1 MEFDHSE
8 CNRGKSKQICNRPD
22 KDLQP
27 DSFELNPIFTVKP
40 VFSGHSK
47 RIYFLRGFFRK
58 Y

>member
-27 DSFELNPIFTVKP
+27 DSFEVESHFYSKTCLQRPLKKNIF
-40 VFSGHSK
+40 SK
-47 RIYFLRGFFRK
+47 GIL
-58 Y
+58 